1 MGPIW
6 KKNGIYKILIK
17 LSMDYHDYT
26 HIKKIIVP
34 FVKKKGQVKSKKN
47 LGMFVL

>member
-17 LSMDYHDYT
+17 LSLDYT
-26 HIKKIIVP
+26 HIKKLLFL
-34 FVKKKGQVKSKKN
+34 FVKKGGQVKSKKN